1 MPGRVERK
9 GLDWQKVVIDIE
21 LVGEKIA
28 AGC

>member
-9 GLDWQKVVIDIE
+9 GLDWKKVVGDIE
-21 LVGEKIA
+21 LVGKKIA